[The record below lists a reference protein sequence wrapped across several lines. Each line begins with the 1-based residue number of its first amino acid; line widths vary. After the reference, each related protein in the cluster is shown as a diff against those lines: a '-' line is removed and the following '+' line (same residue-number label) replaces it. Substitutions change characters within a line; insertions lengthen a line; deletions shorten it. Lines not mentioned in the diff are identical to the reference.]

1 MKSKILVRLFVILAI
16 CSLCAVFLLPTF
28 GERTL
33 KVSMKKGVS
42 SEQIDNLKHR
52 FSGKEIVSSS
62 DSEIVF
68 RGYGIT
74 DAKMNEVRSLPFIE
88 DAVFSKHWAEK
99 YFLAKKINL
108 GLDLQ
113 GGMSLV
119 LEADY
124 ARMEEKAKR
133 KFTDDDKKAA
143 VEQALEKISGRINQF
158 GVSETSVRMKGVD
171 SIEIQL
177 PGVKDPKMVK
187 ATIGTTGRVE
197 YRIVNDEFSAQ
208 AAAKLKEKNIE
219 IPKLDTEQKLLLAD
233 LSKEINIPADME
245 LLFLFDRD
253 RVTNEIIPV
262 TPLALVKEVSLEG
275 GDIAKASVGTDS
287 MGRYTVDFSLHAEGA
302 KKFAE
307 VTSKKNI
314 GKRLAIIIDNM
325 IKSAP
330 TIQTQI
336 SDGRANITGNFTF
349 DEANLLTKVINEGAL
364 PVDLKIAE
372 ERTVGP
378 SLGQDSID
386 AGMRALMVGACAVIL
401 FMLIYYKGAGVIAD
415 FCLIINMM
423 ILLALLSM
431 MGFTITLP
439 GIAGLILTIGMAVDA
454 NVIIYERIK
463 EELRHGKTPRAAV
476 DAGFDRAFWT
486 IFDSNITTLLAALIL
501 SRIGSGP
508 IKGFAVTLSVG
519 IISSMI
525 AALFVSKM
533 IFHIIVNSKKNM
545 KSLSI

>member
-219 IPKLDTEQKLLLAD
+219 IPKLDAEQKLLLAD

-287 MGRYTVDFSLHAEGA
+287 MGQYTVDFSLQADGA

-336 SDGRANITGNFTF
+336 SDGRANITGRFTF

-401 FMLIYYKGAGVIAD
+401 FMLIYYKGAGVIAN
-415 FCLIINMM
+415 FCLIVNMM

>member
-219 IPKLDTEQKLLLAD
+219 IPKLDTDQKLLLAD

-287 MGRYTVDFSLHAEGA
+287 MGQYTVDFSLQADGA

-336 SDGRANITGNFTF
+336 SDGRANITGRFTF

-401 FMLIYYKGAGVIAD
+401 FMLIYYKGAGVIAN
-415 FCLIINMM
+415 FCLIVNMM

>member
-1 MKSKILVRLFVILAI
+1 
-16 CSLCAVFLLPTF
+16 
-28 GERTL
+28 
-33 KVSMKKGVS
+33 
-42 SEQIDNLKHR
+42 
-52 FSGKEIVSSS
+52 
-62 DSEIVF
+62 
-68 RGYGIT
+68 
-74 DAKMNEVRSLPFIE
+74 
-88 DAVFSKHWAEK
+88 
-99 YFLAKKINL
+99 
-108 GLDLQ
+108 
-113 GGMSLV
+113 
-119 LEADY
+119 
-124 ARMEEKAKR
+124 
-133 KFTDDDKKAA
+133 
-143 VEQALEKISGRINQF
+143 
-158 GVSETSVRMKGVD
+158 
-171 SIEIQL
+171 
-177 PGVKDPKMVK
+177 
-187 ATIGTTGRVE
+187 
-197 YRIVNDEFSAQ
+197 
-208 AAAKLKEKNIE
+208 
-219 IPKLDTEQKLLLAD
+219 
-233 LSKEINIPADME
+233 
-245 LLFLFDRD
+245 
-253 RVTNEIIPV
+253 
-262 TPLALVKEVSLEG
+262 
-275 GDIAKASVGTDS
+275 
-287 MGRYTVDFSLHAEGA
+287 
-302 KKFAE
+302 
-307 VTSKKNI
+307 KNI

-349 DEANLLTKVINEGAL
+349 DEANILTKVINEGAL

-401 FMLIYYKGAGVIAD
+401 FMLIYYKGSGIIANI
-415 FCLIINMM
+415 CLIMNMM